1 MSVLALKP
9 AYLLLSHSTLV
20 FATWKSLF
28 PLLHSIS
35 FHLTHRL
42 RCAAMFFFPALCVSH
57 KISSFTIFFSSVF
70 LHSDQKLS
78 LFLEL
83 DIADDV
89 NSRLFF
95 FSSSL
100 LALEKFFREEF
111 FFVCNWRKKCE
122 YYEIIDTYGWGGF

>member
-1 MSVLALKP
+1 MSVPIMKP

-42 RCAAMFFFPALCVSH
+42 RCAAMFFPCSVCESQNFFFYD
-57 KISSFTIFFSSVF
+57 SFFFVYFYTQRPEIYFWNWTSRMMWILDSFFSLLLFSHLRNFSV
-70 LHSDQKLS
+70 D
-78 LFLEL
+78 
-83 DIADDV
+83 
-89 NSRLFF
+89 
-95 FSSSL
+95 
-100 LALEKFFREEF
+100 

-122 YYEIIDTYGWGGF
+122 YYEIIDTHGWGGF